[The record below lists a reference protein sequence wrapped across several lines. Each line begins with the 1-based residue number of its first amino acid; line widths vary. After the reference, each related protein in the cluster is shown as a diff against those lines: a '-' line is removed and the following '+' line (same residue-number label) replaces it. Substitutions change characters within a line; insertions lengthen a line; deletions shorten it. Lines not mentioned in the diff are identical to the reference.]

1 MFRRP
6 QGQKLGCRRTPNT
19 PSSRRSRPLPV
30 QLSDVSLVTPPHQ
43 IQEDGVLV
51 HAAPVHV
58 ARPQNRIAH
67 SRIAD
72 VMLRLRAQV
81 PLPLDIVVFCLI
93 EGEGVAEAGDAAP
106 NGDVVGGNPVG
117 IEDVGDVVGRAEVA
131 GIRTFCSTAE
141 KSSFFLAAASETA
154 QSKSS
159 RVTKSGRR
167 MHDMKLKSS
176 FRA

>member
-1 MFRRP
+1 
-6 QGQKLGCRRTPNT
+6 
-19 PSSRRSRPLPV
+19 
-30 QLSDVSLVTPPHQ
+30 
-43 IQEDGVLV
+43 
-51 HAAPVHV
+51 
-58 ARPQNRIAH
+58 
-67 SRIAD
+67 
-72 VMLRLRAQV
+72 MLRLRAQA
-81 PLPLDIVVFCLI
+81 PLPLDVVAFCLI